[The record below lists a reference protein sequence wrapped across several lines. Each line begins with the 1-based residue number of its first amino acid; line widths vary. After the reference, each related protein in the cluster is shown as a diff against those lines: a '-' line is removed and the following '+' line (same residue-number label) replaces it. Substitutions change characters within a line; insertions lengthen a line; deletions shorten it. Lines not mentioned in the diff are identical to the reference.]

1 MHATLTPIT
10 HSSLRPE
17 VERSIPGAGFIEF
30 TRVGSRTAVT
40 RARAASPLKL
50 LTPRMAGGSAWV
62 FTSNYGGGLLCG
74 DDIRLSACAGEE
86 TTCLLSTQA
95 STKIYRSKIGG
106 GSRQSLRARIDAGAL
121 CVIVPDPIT
130 CFAGAV
136 YEQRQ
141 QFSLDDSGSLVLV
154 DWLTSGRR
162 ARGERWAFTRY
173 ASRNEI
179 FVAGRCVFRDALL
192 LDPADGPLH
201 DPQRMGKIDCLATAI
216 LLGPRVAKAAAEL
229 LHIVSEQS
237 AGADPTTGVLC
248 AASPLGAGGAV
259 LQLAGPSAQAI
270 GRVLRA
276 RLKFLCELLGD
287 DPWQRKW

>member
-1 MHATLTPIT
+1 MHATLTPIAS
-10 HSSLRPE
+10 SSLLPA
-17 VERSIPGAGFIEF
+17 PGASTPGSGFIEF
-30 TRVGSRTAVT
+30 TRVGPRTAIT
-40 RARAASPLKL
+40 RARATSPLKL

-74 DDIRLSACAGEE
+74 DDIRLKVHAGEE
-86 TTCLLSTQA
+86 TTCLLSTQS
-95 STKIYRSKIGG
+95 STKIYRSRIGDA
-106 GSRQSLRARIDAGAL
+106 SSQFLYARIDAGAL
-121 CVIVPDPIT
+121 CVITPDPIT
-130 CFAGAV
+130 CFAGAA

-141 QFSLDDSGSLVLV
+141 QYHLDESGSLVLV

-162 ARGERWAFTRY
+162 ARGERWAFARY

-192 LDPADGPLH
+192 LDPADGPLNE
-201 DPQRMGKIDCLATAI
+201 PQRMGKIDCLATAI
-216 LLGPRVAKAAAEL
+216 LLGRRVSKAAGEL

-237 AGADPTTGVLC
+237 AGADPATGVLC
-248 AASPLGAGGAV
+248 AASPLGAGGVV
-259 LQLAGPSAQAI
+259 LQLAGPGAQAI

-276 RLKFLCELLGD
+276 RLKFLCALLGD